1 MKNFNIKEKLKTKRG
16 KTTTAVT
23 GLLLLTLVGGV
34 AAKYVTEN
42 RSKAEM
48 LSSDFHISSNYLE
61 ESSEDAKY
69 TVTDWGDHGIEI
81 LLFNYEKTNVASI
94 SGTDIQY
101 TVEVPTDW
109 EVKVKNSTGNEVT
122 PTNNNYNLPVTEGAT
137 TTQTLNVKYT
147 GDGEPTTSVTI
158 KVTTNAPYKKELS
171 ATFTLAGKAASE
183 YEVEDKGD
191 YVVLTIYSNDYEG
204 NDVKITWTDNYS
216 PDNTNAT
223 MANWQDASG
232 NNSNVG
238 YMVDLEENTT
248 YELIFVENEE
258 CNWNLT
264 RTSGKTIQIGQ

>member
-16 KTTTAVT
+16 KITAAVT

-61 ESSEDAKY
+61 EESKNTEY

-101 TVEVPTDW
+101 TVEVPIDW

-137 TTQTLNVKYT
+137 TTQTLKVKYT
-147 GDGEPTTSVTI
+147 GDGEPTTPVKI

-171 ATFTLAGKAASE
+171 ATFTLAGKAAPE

-204 NDVKITWTDNYS
+204 KDVKITWTDDYS

-223 MANWQDASG
+223 MANWQDALG
-232 NNSNVG
+232 NDSNVG

-258 CNWNLT
+258 CNWDLT